1 MTAAIYYHPEA
12 YTTSG
17 PKLMG
22 RNAAG
27 ESFLRGFLSHSQS
40 KEFWAQVQNMDH
52 AKHFAQT
59 VQSFARPEPVKA
71 VDKNS
76 MPSLAEVGMVY
87 YPGPG
92 IGEHAFHRALAGAAG
107 VAGKSTNPHTAW
119 SLCGITHTT
128 SSAGAMDA
136 LANLITAPVQPWD
149 AVICTSTAVK
159 NNVERLLQAQVNYLQ
174 ERLGVSKLSLPLLPV
189 IPLGIHTQDFVFSDL
204 QKSEARKAIEADNNT
219 LVVLFMG
226 RLSFHAKAH
235 PLAMYQALQK
245 ASQSAKLRGQKIVL
259 VECGWHANE
268 FIDKAYQEAAQLAC
282 PDVKVITL
290 DGRKASDRET
300 AWASAD
306 VFCSLSDNIQETFGI
321 VPIEAMAAGL
331 PVVVSDWDGYKDTVR
346 EGIDGYRI
354 ATTMPQAGLA
364 GDLAYRHA
372 IELDNYDFYCGHT
385 CSFVAV
391 DVQAAAS
398 AFEKLFSSDSLR
410 LSMGQAG
417 RERAQAFYDWSII
430 IPQYEAL
437 WAEQTR
443 LRILAQQEEQN
454 TPQNLS
460 QIDLQSSLP
469 NGKALLAHHWPA
481 RMDPFAAFA
490 SYPTY
495 TLNENTLLVLVQRS
509 LNPSEVMDVQI
520 QAALEVEAYRQL
532 AMVSFAKQVLPTP
545 EEVKRLIGNAAI
557 TPKRAIDLLDGIESF
572 RRPFVFRNIVWL
584 MKLGVLG
591 LAE

>member
-27 ESFLRGFLSHSQS
+27 ESFLRGFLTHSQTT
-40 KEFWAQVQNMDH
+40 EFWAQVQNMDH

-59 VQSFARPEPVKA
+59 VQSFARTEPVKA

-76 MPSLAEVGMVY
+76 MPALAEVGMVY

-204 QKSEARKAIEADNNT
+204 QKSTARQAIGADGNT
-219 LVVLFMG
+219 MVVLFMG

-268 FIDKAYQEAAQLAC
+268 FIDKAYQEAAKLSC

-290 DGRKASDRET
+290 DGRKATDRQT

-346 EGIDGYRI
+346 HEIDGFRI
-354 ATTMPQAGLA
+354 PTTLPAAGLA

-372 IELDNYDFYCGHT
+372 LVIDNDDMYCGHT
-385 CSFVAV
+385 CSLIAV
-391 DVQAAAS
+391 DIEAAAL
-398 AFEKLFSSDSLR
+398 AFEKLFASKEL
-410 LSMGQAG
+410 
-417 RERAQAFYDWSII
+417 RERMGAEGRARAEQVYDWRVII
-430 IPQYEAL
+430 AQYEGL
-437 WAEQTR
+437 WAEQQR
-443 LRILAQQEEQN
+443 LRMEAQKASRPVNSDKVNLLN
-454 TPQNLS
+454 T
-460 QIDLQSSLP
+460 
-469 NGKALLAHHWPA
+469 ALWPA
-481 RMDPFAAFA
+481 RLDPFYAFG
-490 SYPTY
+490 SYSTFTY
-495 TLNENTLLVLVQRS
+495 SDNDLIGLVHSDVNLAISLMNTYSNLKMI
-509 LNPSEVMDVQI
+509 NY
-520 QAALEVEAYRQL
+520 ATY
-532 AMVSFAKQVLPTP
+532 VLPP
-545 EEVKRLIGNAAI
+545 
-557 TPKRAIDLLDGIESF
+557 IDLANKIIMIVSSQPLTVEKLLNQFNTENKQQINRHLYWLIKYGILK
-572 RRPFVFRNIVWL
+572 IVR
-584 MKLGVLG
+584 
-591 LAE
+591 

>member
-27 ESFLRGFLSHSQS
+27 ESFLRGFLTHSQS

-59 VQSFARPEPVKA
+59 VQSFARPEPVRA

-76 MPSLAEVGMVY
+76 MPALAEVGMVY

-159 NNVERLLQAQVNYLQ
+159 NNLEKLLQAQVNYLQ

-204 QKSEARKAIEADNNT
+204 QKSEARQAIGADSNT

-245 ASQSAKLRGQKIVL
+245 ASQSAKLQEQKIVL

-268 FIDKAYQEAAQLAC
+268 FIDKAYQEAAKLAC
-282 PDVKVITL
+282 PDVRVITL
-290 DGRKASDRET
+290 DGRKATDRQT

-346 EGIDGYRI
+346 HEVDGYRI
-354 ATTMPQAGLA
+354 ATTMPAAGMA
-364 GDLAYRHA
+364 ADLAYRHA
-372 IELDNYDFYCGHT
+372 LEIDNYDMYCGHT
-385 CSFVAV
+385 CSLIAV
-391 DVQAAAS
+391 DIEVAAL
-398 AFEKLFSSDSLR
+398 AFEKLFASKEL
-410 LSMGQAG
+410 
-417 RERAQAFYDWSII
+417 RERMGADGRARAEQVYDWRVII
-430 IPQYEAL
+430 AQYEAL
-437 WAEQTR
+437 WAEQAR
-443 LRILAQQEEQN
+443 LRIAAQEASKPGDAAALN
-454 TPQNLS
+454 KLS
-460 QIDLQSSLP
+460 S
-469 NGKALLAHHWPA
+469 AAWPA
-481 RMDPFAAFA
+481 RLDPFYAFE
-490 SYPTY
+490 TY
-495 TLNENTLLVLVQRS
+495 STHTLNEGTLLSLVHTDAQ
-509 LNPSEVMDVQI
+509 
-520 QAALEVEAYRQL
+520 QAIEAANAYRKL
-532 AMVSFAKQVLPTP
+532 NMVNFAKQVLPSP
-545 EEVKRLIGNAAI
+545 DEVDQVLKNASSGPRSAQS
-557 TPKRAIDLLDGIESF
+557 LLDNIPQNRKF
-572 RRPFVFRNIVWL
+572 TVFRSLAWML
-584 MKLGVLG
+584 KMG
-591 LAE
+591 LLRKV

>member
-27 ESFLRGFLSHSQS
+27 ESFLRGFLTHSQT

-59 VQSFARPEPVKA
+59 VQSFARTEPVKA

-76 MPSLAEVGMVY
+76 MPALAEVGMVY

-159 NNVERLLQAQVNYLQ
+159 KNVERLLQAQVNYLQ

-204 QKSEARKAIEADNNT
+204 QKSTARQAIGADSNT

-245 ASQSAKLRGQKIVL
+245 AAQSTKLQGQKVVL

-268 FIDKAYQEAAQLAC
+268 FIDKAYQEAAKLAC
-282 PDVKVITL
+282 PDVRVITL

-346 EGIDGYRI
+346 HEVDGYRI
-354 ATTMPQAGLA
+354 ATTMPAAGMA
-364 GDLAYRHA
+364 ADLAYRHA
-372 IELDNYDFYCGHT
+372 LEIDNYDMYCGHT
-385 CSFVAV
+385 CSLIAV
-391 DVQAAAS
+391 DIEAAAL
-398 AFEKLFSSDSLR
+398 ALENLFASKEL
-410 LSMGQAG
+410 
-417 RERAQAFYDWSII
+417 RERMGADGRARAQEVYDWRVII
-430 IPQYEAL
+430 AQYESL
-437 WAEQTR
+437 WAEQAS
-443 LRILAQQEEQN
+443 LRIAAQE
-454 TPQNLS
+454 TSKPVDASPLS
-460 QIDLQSSLP
+460 NVSS
-469 NGKALLAHHWPA
+469 AAWPA
-481 RMDPFAAFA
+481 RLDPFYAFE
-490 SYPTY
+490 TY
-495 TLNENTLLVLVQRS
+495 ATHRLSEDTLLALVHTDAQ
-509 LNPSEVMDVQI
+509 
-520 QAALEVEAYRQL
+520 QAIKAASAYRKL
-532 AMVSFAKQVLPTP
+532 NMVNFAKQVLPSP
-545 EEVKRLIGNAAI
+545 EEVAQVLMNASLGSQSA
-557 TPKRAIDLLDGIESF
+557 KSLLDNIPQDRKF
-572 RRPFVFRNIVWL
+572 TVFRSLAWL
-584 MKLGVLG
+584 LKMG
-591 LAE
+591 LLKRI